1 MTLPSLETL
10 CTSKQTSSVLLIE
23 ICLSPACESDSSS
36 HCIYFAPGLVTVL
49 EVAERTVLPV
59 AGLTAAFAVLAA
71 GPADVRVALGAA
83 ANGLHRHINVSAII
97 LSRV

>member
-23 ICLSPACESDSSS
+23 ICLSPACDSSS
-36 HCIYFAPGLVTVL
+36 QCIYFAPGLVTVL

-71 GPADVRVALGAA
+71 GPADARAALGAA
-83 ANGLHRHINVSAII
+83 ANGLHHHINLSAMM